1 MVCKYIRNMV
11 KHCRTGMLWSI
22 ARTDKHPTLKDD
34 QIYDSYLA
42 EKGLKLALHYEN
54 LDKYLKID
62 ADLQGNGMVEII
74 KAVIKKY
81 GRKKIFVLDRE
92 TALAYNVKIY

>member
-1 MVCKYIRNMV
+1 
-11 KHCRTGMLWSI
+11 MLWSI

-74 KAVIKKY
+74 KALIKI
-81 GRKKIFVLDRE
+81 RKKENICFRQRNSFSF
-92 TALAYNVKIY
+92 TT

>member
-1 MVCKYIRNMV
+1 MVRTF
-11 KHCRTGMLWSI
+11 RTGMLWSI

-62 ADLQGNGMVEII
+62 ADYKEMAWL
-74 KAVIKKY
+74 KLLKH
-81 GRKKIFVLDRE
+81 
-92 TALAYNVKIY
+92 

>member
-1 MVCKYIRNMV
+1 MVCNTYGIWLE
-11 KHCRTGMLWSI
+11 HFRTGMLWSI

-54 LDKYLKID
+54 LDNISKLMLIYKEMAWLK
-62 ADLQGNGMVEII
+62 LL
-74 KAVIKKY
+74 KH
-81 GRKKIFVLDRE
+81 
-92 TALAYNVKIY
+92 